1 MRVRAPRDEGAVGD
15 KVSTHCEQA
24 GPCASVTWIAKA
36 NATACAQTLCIAG
49 GPRARAGGTRTCAP
63 GRRAVAAARLAKIF
77 CHAPLQPAVGIDLGS
92 F

>member
-1 MRVRAPRDEGAVGD
+1 MGD

-77 CHAPLQPAVGIDLGS
+77 CLTMPLFSLLLHWQSA
-92 F
+92 